1 MTSAELTRFQ
11 EMEWFAGR
19 VRDAHY
25 VLSEHVVRALMGGRV
40 TVHDIEMVLQGGRV
54 LEEHQH
60 ATRGASYLVVGR
72 HGSKFLHLV
81 CADGGNGW
89 LVVLF
94 AYQPQPPVWANALR
108 RNPPEEDDDTMDE
121 PYKACYFCGGAMKQ
135 ITVGNFDY
143 RLEGKLYVIK
153 RVPASL
159 CQECGEKYI
168 AADVGH
174 KLNELIAAQ
183 AYTGREEVGV
193 IDYR

>member
-11 EMEWFAGR
+11 EIEWFAGR
-19 VRDAHY
+19 VRDSHY
-25 VLSEHVVRALMGGRV
+25 MLSEHVVRALMGGLV
-40 TVHDIEMVLQGGRV
+40 TVQDIELVLQGGRV

-60 ATRGASYLVVGR
+60 AKRGASYLVVGR
-72 HGSKFLHLV
+72 NGKKFVHLV
-81 CADGGNGW
+81 CADGGDGW

-94 AYQPQPPVWANALR
+94 AYLPLPPIWANALR
-108 RNPPEEDDDTMDE
+108 RNPREEDENEMDE

-183 AYTGREEVGV
+183 AYTGSEQVGV
-193 IDYR
+193 IDYQ